1 MVCKP
6 FQYGKSL
13 NVFHLSLFTDKPRTA
28 YPLVLHFLV
37 VVLNQH
43 TDLGICQLRAID
55 ILEDPRI
62 ALVLSEV
69 AQWKVPQIAMFTDHQ
84 HGHFVAIVPVYTEL
98 HTIQRIVMLLFVT
111 LQCQSIALAAQIKE
125 LLAYK

>member
-1 MVCKP
+1 MVGST
-6 FQYGKSL
+6 FQNGKCR

-37 VVLNQH
+37 VVLNQN

-62 ALVLSEV
+62 ALVISEV
-69 AQWKVPQIAMFTDHQ
+69 SQWKVPQIAMFTDHH
-84 HGHFVAIVPVYTEL
+84 HGNFVAIVPIYTEL
-98 HTIQRIVMLLFVT
+98 HNIQRIVMLLFVT
-111 LQCQSIALAAQIKE
+111 L
-125 LLAYK
+125 